1 MNSIHEHISD
11 PFSLSR
17 FFLASSSFLFP
28 LSLSNPKLS
37 ISLSLILVSPSPPF
51 LNASS
56 TAFLHLTLKHEKT
69 LLLFSQAGNFMQ
81 TTIKRL
87 STTHK
92 RKDEKE
98 REQEQEKKIRTHVF
112 SPQVDGKRADIA
124 LMKSTRRD
132 GGGAATQQHL
142 LAILHLPSMQIGSTF
157 VVQVPV
163 SNVLRRPHMLL
174 THAFSSATSQFG
186 PSPELSVSVSLF
198 SVSLFQLRLKCR
210 CLAGSRPRANI
221 PLPRNGNH
229 SLACWPYGC
238 GWRFENV

>member
-1 MNSIHEHISD
+1 M
-11 PFSLSR
+11 
-17 FFLASSSFLFP
+17 
-28 LSLSNPKLS
+28 K
-37 ISLSLILVSPSPPF
+37 
-51 LNASS
+51 
-56 TAFLHLTLKHEKT
+56 KT

-124 LMKSTRRD
+124 LMKSARRD
-132 GGGAATQQHL
+132 GGGGATTQQHL

-210 CLAGSRPRANI
+210 CLAGSRPRGNI
-221 PLPRNGNH
+221 PLSTNRNH
-229 SLACWPYGC
+229 PSISLLALRV
-238 GWRFENV
+238 RFAV

>member
-1 MNSIHEHISD
+1 MKKPCCCFLRLAISC
-11 PFSLSR
+11 
-17 FFLASSSFLFP
+17 
-28 LSLSNPKLS
+28 KQ
-37 ISLSLILVSPSPPF
+37 PSKDSQQP
-51 LNASS
+51 
-56 TAFLHLTLKHEKT
+56 TKEKT
-69 LLLFSQAGNFMQ
+69 
-81 TTIKRL
+81 
-87 STTHK
+87 
-92 RKDEKE
+92 
-98 REQEQEKKIRTHVF
+98 KKNEN
-112 SPQVDGKRADIA
+112 KNKKK
-124 LMKSTRRD
+124 KS
-132 GGGAATQQHL
+132 GHMYSHQQHL
-142 LAILHLPSMQIGSTF
+142 LVILHLPSMQIGSTF

-210 CLAGSRPRANI
+210 CLAGSRPRGNI